1 MDTVAKKYHILCI
14 VIIILTALA
23 ASINASADGISGTV
37 ENSPEKLTAVGN
49 DCEKP
54 SGFKETAKDTNGYC
68 WYENDSDADNL
79 KS

>member
-49 DCEKP
+49 DCANP
-54 SGFKETAKDTNGYC
+54 SGFK
-68 WYENDSDADNL
+68 
-79 KS
+79 